1 MKAFFKNNFIF
12 ISIYILMLFKV
23 GDLLLKN
30 GKVQIHRSIN
40 STVGNQFFDQFFKFV
55 THLGDGLFAILIAVI
70 TLFFNVKKSLY
81 ILFSYIFASLT
92 TSIIK
97 NYIYIDTCRP
107 SFAFEFFVREPLKL
121 VEGVEM
127 NIFNSFPSGHST
139 SAFAVFISLMFLSN
153 NFFMKLLWFLIAFM
167 AAYSR
172 TYLSQH
178 WLVDIYFGSLI
189 GFSFSIFL
197 YFFFYKKKY
206 FQFLETGILKLNK
219 KS

>member
-40 STVGNQFFDQFFKFV
+40 STVGNQFFDQFFKLV

-81 ILFSYIFASLT
+81 ILLSYIFASLT

-153 NFFMKLLWFLIAFM
+153 NFFMKFLWLLIAFL

-189 GFSFSIFL
+189 GFSFSIFF

-206 FQFLETGILKLNK
+206 FQFLETGILKLTK
-219 KS
+219 KP

>member
-55 THLGDGLFAILIAVI
+55 THLGDGLFAILITVI
-70 TLFFNVKKSLY
+70 TLFFSVKKSLY

-153 NFFMKLLWFLIAFM
+153 NFFMKFLWLLIAFL

-189 GFSFSIFL
+189 GFSFSIFF

-206 FQFLETGILKLNK
+206 FQFLETGILKLTK
-219 KS
+219 KP

>member
-12 ISIYILMLFKV
+12 ISIYILMLIKV
-23 GDLLLKN
+23 GDLLLKH
-30 GKVQIHRSIN
+30 GKVQIHKSIN
-40 STVGNQFFDQFFKFV
+40 STVGNPFFDYFFKLL
-55 THLGDGLFAILIAVI
+55 THLGDGLFAILIAI
-70 TLFFNVKKSLY
+70 IILFFNVKKSLY

-97 NYIYIDTCRP
+97 NYVYIDTSRP

-139 SAFAVFISLMFLSN
+139 SAFAVFISLMFLST
-153 NFFMKLLWFLIAFM
+153 NFFMKFLWLLIAFL

-189 GFSFSIFL
+189 GFSFSILF
-197 YFFFYKKKY
+197 YFIFYKTHY
-206 FQFLETGILKLNK
+206 LQFLETDILKLTK
-219 KS
+219 KP

>member
-1 MKAFFKNNFIF
+1 
-12 ISIYILMLFKV
+12 MLFKV

-40 STVGNQFFDQFFKFV
+40 STVGNQFFDHFFKLV

-139 SAFAVFISLMFLSN
+139 SAFAVFISLMFLSD
-153 NFFMKLLWFLIAFM
+153 NFFMKLLWLLIAFL

-189 GFSFSIFL
+189 GFSFSIFF
-197 YFFFYKKKY
+197 YFFLYKKKY
-206 FQFLETGILKLNK
+206 FQFLETGILKLTK
-219 KS
+219 KL

>member
-1 MKAFFKNNFIF
+1 
-12 ISIYILMLFKV
+12 MLFKV

-40 STVGNQFFDQFFKFV
+40 STVGNQFFDHFFKLV

-139 SAFAVFISLMFLSN
+139 SAFAVFISLMFLSD
-153 NFFMKLLWFLIAFM
+153 NFFMKLLWLLIAFL

-189 GFSFSIFL
+189 GFSFSILF

-206 FQFLETGILKLNK
+206 FQFLETGILKLTK
-219 KS
+219 KP

>member
-1 MKAFFKNNFIF
+1 
-12 ISIYILMLFKV
+12 MLFKV

-40 STVGNQFFDQFFKFV
+40 SNVGNQFFDHFFKLV

-139 SAFAVFISLMFLSN
+139 SAFAVFISLMFLSD
-153 NFFMKLLWFLIAFM
+153 NFFMKLLWLLIAFL

-189 GFSFSIFL
+189 GFSFSIFF

-206 FQFLETGILKLNK
+206 FQFLETGILKLTK

>member
-1 MKAFFKNNFIF
+1 
-12 ISIYILMLFKV
+12 MLFKV

-40 STVGNQFFDQFFKFV
+40 STVGNQFFDHFFKLV

-139 SAFAVFISLMFLSN
+139 SAFAVFIS
-153 NFFMKLLWFLIAFM
+153 FM
-167 AAYSR
+167 AFDSFFSCLQS
-172 TYLSQH
+172 YLFITT
-178 WLVDIYFGSLI
+178 LVGGYLFW
-189 GFSFSIFL
+189 
-197 YFFFYKKKY
+197 FFNWF
-206 FQFLETGILKLNK
+206 
-219 KS
+219 